1 MDFTK
6 VKENLQQAGYQV
18 SCFAT
23 AKEAAAFLDKAID
36 GVTVGMGGS
45 MTVQQMGLYE
55 LLASH
60 NQVFWHWKTPGA
72 QTLQQAQNAKVYLS
86 SVNALAQ
93 TGQIVNIDGTC
104 NRISAMVYG
113 HEMVYLVVGS
123 NKLAD
128 DYESA
133 LYRARNVAAPK
144 NARRLQKQTPCALGQ
159 EKCYDCNSPDRIC
172 KGLSVLWQKPSGIA
186 CHVILINEHLGY

>member
-113 HEMVYLVVGS
+113 HQMVYLVVGS

-172 KGLSVLWQKPSGIA
+172 KGLSVLWQKPSGID
-186 CHVILINEHLGY
+186 CHVILINEPLGY